1 MLSSYLQLP
10 ELLAPA
16 GSLEKLKTA
25 ILYGA
30 DAVYL
35 GGQRFGMRASA
46 DNFSEDEIEVGVA
59 FAHERGS
66 KVYVVLNAFLHSKDF
81 DGFEEFCSFLDRCG
95 VAAVIASDAGVIS
108 RVKKC
113 SGLAV
118 HLSTQASCINGA
130 SGLIWKEL
138 GVDRL
143 ILGRECSLE
152 DAQEIAIMTGLEVE
166 MFIHGSMCMAYSGH
180 CTISNFTAGRDSN
193 RGGCIQSCRFEYT
206 QVDSAGSSTQSNF
219 MSSKDLNGI
228 RVVKDFLDRGISSMK
243 IEGRM
248 KSLLY
253 VATTVQAYRRAL
265 TALAADTLTP
275 ELLSELNCELNAI
288 PHREYTEASFREPA
302 GYDSIFDKGLS
313 SSAISSHQF
322 LGTVLEI
329 DGSDMLVRLN
339 KPVRQGMNI
348 EVLPF
353 TTQPEN
359 LEICSLRDVL
369 GNSLTECR
377 QDSVVWMN
385 SLQSVVPHTI
395 LRSQSN

>member
-1 MLSSYLQLP
+1 MFTPFHLP

-46 DNFSEDEIEVGVA
+46 DNFSEDEIETGVA
-59 FAHERGS
+59 FAAERGA

-81 DGFEEFCSFLDRCG
+81 SGFEEFCQVLDQCG
-95 VAAVIASDAGVIS
+95 VAAVIASDAGVIF

-113 SGLAV
+113 SSLAV

-130 SGLIWKEL
+130 SGLVWKEL

-152 DAQEIAIMTGLEVE
+152 DAREIADITGLEVE

-193 RGGCIQSCRFEYT
+193 RGGCIQSCRFEYA
-206 QVDSAGSSTQSNF
+206 QVDEKGASAQSNF

-228 RVVKDFLDRGISSMK
+228 QVVKDFVDRGISSMK

-265 TALAADTLTP
+265 NALANDKLTP
-275 ELLSELNCELNAI
+275 ELGEELNKELNAV
-288 PHREYTEASFREPA
+288 PHREYTEASFVSKA
-302 GYDSIFDKGLS
+302 GVDSIFDNAVS
-313 SSAISSHQF
+313 TSAIASHQF
-322 LGTVLEI
+322 LGTVLET
-329 DGSDMLVRLN
+329 DGSEMLVRLN
-339 KPVRQGMNI
+339 KPVAKGMNI

-353 TTQPEN
+353 NGPSEQ
-359 LEICSLRDVL
+359 LEIATLRDVL
-369 GNSLTECR
+369 GHSLNECR
-377 QDSVVWMN
+377 QDSVVWVN
-385 SLQSVVPHTI
+385 SSQSVAPFAV
-395 LRSQSN
+395 LRSQSK